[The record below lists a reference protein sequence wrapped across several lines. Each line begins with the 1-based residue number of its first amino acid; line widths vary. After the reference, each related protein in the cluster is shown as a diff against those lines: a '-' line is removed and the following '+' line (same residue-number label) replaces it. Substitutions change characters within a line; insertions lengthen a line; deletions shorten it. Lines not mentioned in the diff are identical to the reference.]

1 MSGNE
6 NILTCDANSILNERQ
21 AEKNVNKVQVNS
33 CCFSVIV
40 SYAYSGGNSLFP
52 VGGGGQ
58 SLLNFRQNFQISDIP
73 PPSPNLHSKTL
84 FLALF

>member
-21 AEKNVNKVQVNS
+21 VNVEKNVNKVQVNS

-40 SYAYSGGNSLFP
+40 PYAYVYSGGNSLFP
-52 VGGGGQ
+52 VGGGGGGRGGWQ
-58 SLLNFRQNFQISDIP
+58 SLLN
-73 PPSPNLHSKTL
+73 
-84 FLALF
+84 